1 MTLSVLLGL
10 AFFAVVLVAFVWA
23 GLSFDYDLMCYQN
36 HISPESNKE
45 KRNGMPANITINCN
59 ISIEEK
65 IRHDN

>member
-10 AFFAVVLVAFVWA
+10 VFFAVVGVVFVWA

-36 HISPESNKE
+36 HTSYWPNRE
-45 KRNGMPANITINCN
+45 RQHDRTANITINCN

>member
-36 HISPESNKE
+36 HISSWSYKQKQNDIS
-45 KRNGMPANITINCN
+45 ANITINCN
-59 ISIEEK
+59 ISIEDK